1 MNDLNIYAFALP
13 TVDNWL
19 SGDDR
24 TFVLRV
30 VDDDGNAVDISTATV
45 TWALYL
51 RPYNDDPTDAVLTGD
66 DSSIEIVTDDRVDTT
81 EGVFEVRIGGDAT
94 VDRWGQFWHR
104 PRVEQA
110 DGSVATWRGEIVVE
124 A

>member
-13 TVDNWL
+13 TVDGWL

-24 TFVLRV
+24 VFVLRV

-45 TWALYL
+45 SWALYH

-81 EGVFEVRIGGDAT
+81 EGVFEVRIGSDAT

-104 PRVEQA
+104 PRVEQV